1 MKDAFGAVIA
11 IIITIVSL
19 FMIPM
24 QYFADKQD
32 MITQSYVYAT
42 VCDFV
47 SDVQL
52 NGYISQDAYNKF
64 SKKLSDTDSRYQISM
79 THTHDVV
86 YPMFNENGNA
96 IKGTKTI
103 ASNKYEDDILDDLY
117 DNKGVY
123 YLEKG
128 DKFSVTVK
136 NTTRTMGQKLNS
148 IFTGSST
155 KYAIIATYGG
165 VIRNENY

>member
-1 MKDAFGAVIA
+1 
-11 IIITIVSL
+11 
-19 FMIPM
+19 
-24 QYFADKQD
+24 
-32 MITQSYVYAT
+32 
-42 VCDFV
+42 
-47 SDVQL
+47 
-52 NGYISQDAYNKF
+52 
-64 SKKLSDTDSRYQISM
+64 M

-86 YPMFNENGNA
+86 YPEFNENGNA

-103 ASNKYEDDILDDLY
+103 ASTRYEDDILDELY
-117 DNKGVY
+117 DSKGVY

-155 KYAIIATYGG
+155 KYAIVATYGG